1 MKKRILSSLLMGAL
15 FVASMST
22 FTSCKDYDDDIN
34 DLRSQISTNATDLTS
49 LVNQKISN
57 AESEISAL
65 KTAQSNLEAAYKQA
79 DTDLSAAIKKATNDA
94 EGYADIQAAAA
105 QKAAIAASQ
114 KAIDDAVASLQS
126 KLDAANATIDAQG
139 KTISSLLDAD
149 KVLTEGISA
158 AKADAQKAYDLANTA
173 NTLANQANTTAEANK
188 SDIAKITSDI
198 KTINETLG
206 TIQDKMTIMS
216 DNIDKVVK
224 EAAANKAAIAANKA
238 AIADLKS
245 SDSTALANLAATDNA
260 LRELITANKDDITKL
275 NTVTVPE
282 LKQLIESNAKIASDA
297 IDAIKTD
304 LANNYWTGDS
314 IAKYIGANN
323 KTLYKAIED
332 AANNSLA
339 SANHYADS
347 IVGAAKVQILQ
358 EAGASVDIKIAN
370 VTSAYQRQDSLLN
383 DSIAKVAINVAGNK
397 KAIEGLNKAVV
408 TINDR
413 LTALENSLNALVT
426 GVIIQGTS
434 QEPCAQGYSYDFTA
448 LYGKVTEV
456 NNSKDGKS
464 LIFPYEDATNAMS
477 SANGKTLYESYCGDL
492 YLTINPTSIDFTN
505 SVDFKLVNSLDEEN
519 KNFSAGN
526 PTAAEGVKITRS
538 ASKNGLYA
546 VPVTFNGTSF
556 TNDEA
561 AYGVAV
567 SYKSYKWNAS
577 TQKTDTVVNKV
588 YSQYKLGLYA
598 EKYNYANET
607 TDLSLKAI
615 NVDKDNK
622 QVTNK
627 LSTVNTTIGYT
638 GTKLELGSKYN
649 AYKKYIE
656 CTSAVPTGKATSD
669 AALVA
674 KMNKNGN
681 FKTIITPD
689 PKSDV
694 DDVTVAEDDA
704 NNGVTYTYKYYVW
717 NYDGSIKTGTY
728 LITYSK
734 PLVDDVTVNVT
745 TSPTKTTGNV
755 STYAQGSEFTG
766 CTLIANADAN
776 KIWTS
781 NTTTIKAT
789 LPGSSE
795 VSALNL
801 VSYDAKAKTTAN
813 VYQLVS
819 GDNAVT
825 AAELAKVGGLMIS
838 YDASKVK
845 VDSVYAIKLVCYGE
859 KGNVVNTVNVNFKV
873 VMPTSHNEDMMRPI
887 QSAFN
892 SDYSETIAWAQVADA
907 THASYTMS
915 SSFLDL
921 ATNADGTESIFG
933 VTVPKDDNYKG
944 YTIPISTEF
953 KMIVPNK
960 AVEDEY
966 AYAMT
971 GTINYFG
978 LTNFAQKL
986 HGFNLKWESPIYHD
1000 GLKINDQT
1008 VYYNGDEVVV
1018 GPSEFIAQDPSIA
1031 KATPVYYFNGNV
1043 TINEVSTPVTADS
1056 RIKSI
1061 TIAVKDS
1068 KDTNNG
1074 LLSTWKVEADG
1085 IHLIASGNVA
1095 MQSEPTVTFVVS
1107 ITDAFGKVQKAEMN
1121 VTVKKNTSGAKR
1133 H

>member
-397 KAIEGLNKAVV
+397 TAIEGLNKAVV

-434 QEPCAQGYSYDFTA
+434 QEPTSLEQYDFTA
-448 LYGKVTEV
+448 RYGVSTAAET
-456 NNSKDGKS
+456 
-464 LIFPYEDATNAMS
+464 FPYKDAPGAMS
-477 SANGKTLYESYCGDL
+477 STANQKLYESYCGDL

-556 TNDEA
+556 TNDDDA

-588 YSQYKLGLYA
+588 YSQYKLGLNA
-598 EKYNYANET
+598 EKYEET
-607 TDLSLKAI
+607 NKATDLSLTAI
-615 NVDKDNK
+615 NYDKDKNK
-622 QVTNK
+622 VTNT
-627 LSTVNTTIGYT
+627 LSTTNTTIGYT
-638 GTKLELGSKYN
+638 GTKLELGSEYN

-656 CTSAVPTGKATSD
+656 CTSAVPTGQTTSD

-689 PKSDV
+689 AKSDV

-717 NYDGSIKTGTY
+717 NYDGSIVNGEY
-728 LITYSK
+728 VITYSK
-734 PLVDDVTVNVT
+734 PLLDDVTVNVT
-745 TSPTKTTGNV
+745 TSPTATTGNV

-766 CTLIANADAN
+766 CALIAN
-776 KIWTS
+776 KTWTS
-781 NTTTIKAT
+781 NTTKIKAT
-789 LPGSSE
+789 LPGNSE

-801 VSYDAKAKTTAN
+801 VSYDEKTKTPTTVISLGA
-813 VYQLVS
+813 
-819 GDNAVT
+819 GDNTVT
-825 AAELAKVGGLMIS
+825 AAELANVGGLTIS
-838 YDASKVK
+838 YNASKVK

-873 VMPTSHNEDMMRPI
+873 VMPTSHNEDMIRPI

-892 SDYSETIAWAQVADA
+892 SDYSETIAWAQVSDD
-907 THASYTMS
+907 THAYFVMS
-915 SSFLDL
+915 SSFLGL
-921 ATNADGTESIFG
+921 ETNADKTVSIFD
-933 VTVPKDDNYKG
+933 VTEPKDAKYQG
-944 YTIPISTEF
+944 YTAPTTDKF

-960 AVEDEY
+960 AVEDEFS
-966 AYAMT
+966 YAMT

-978 LTNFAQKL
+978 LTNFAHQL

-1008 VYYNGDEVVV
+1008 VYYNGDAVVV

-1031 KATPVYYFNGNV
+1031 KATPVYYFTGNV
-1043 TINEVSTPVTADS
+1043 TINNAPVSVTRDL

-1074 LLSTWKVEADG
+1074 LFDSYKVEADG
-1085 IHLIASGNVA
+1085 IHLLAKGNVA

-1107 ITDAFGKVQKAEMN
+1107 ITDAFGKVQTAEMN

>member
-34 DLRSQISTNATDLTS
+34 DLRSQISTSATDLTS

-347 IVGAAKVQILQ
+347 IVGAAKVQILR

-397 KAIEGLNKAVV
+397 TAIEGLNKAVV

-434 QEPCAQGYSYDFTA
+434 QQPYAKGYSYYFKA

-464 LIFPYEDATNAMS
+464 LIFPYEGATNAMS
-477 SANGKTLYESYCGDL
+477 SANGKTIYQSYCGDL

-556 TNDEA
+556 TNDDA

-598 EKYNYANET
+598 EKYNDANDE
-607 TDLSLKAI
+607 TDLSLTAI
-615 NVDKDNK
+615 NIDKNNK
-622 QVTNK
+622 QVTNP
-627 LSTVNTTIGYT
+627 LSDNNTTIGYT
-638 GTKLELGSKYN
+638 GTKLELGSEYN

-656 CTSAVPTGKATSD
+656 CTSAVPTGQTTSD

-689 PKSDV
+689 AKSDV
-694 DDVTVAEDDA
+694 DYVTVAEDDA

-717 NYDGSIKTGTY
+717 NYDGSIVNGEY
-728 LITYSK
+728 VITYSK
-734 PLVDDVTVNVT
+734 PLLDDVTVNVT
-745 TSPTKTTGNV
+745 TSPTATTGNV

-766 CTLIANADAN
+766 CALIAN
-776 KIWTS
+776 KTWTS
-781 NTTTIKAT
+781 NTTKIKAT
-789 LPGSSE
+789 LPGNSE

-801 VSYDAKAKTTAN
+801 VSYDEKTKTPTTVISLGA
-813 VYQLVS
+813 
-819 GDNAVT
+819 GDNTVT
-825 AAELAKVGGLMIS
+825 AAELAKVGGLTIS

-873 VMPTSHNEDMMRPI
+873 VMPTSHNEDMIRPI

-892 SDYSETIAWAQVADA
+892 SDYSETIAWAKLSDDA
-907 THASYTMS
+907 THAYFEMS

-921 ATNADGTESIFG
+921 KTNADKTVSIFD
-933 VTVPKDDNYKG
+933 VTAPKDAKYQG
-944 YTIPISTEF
+944 YTAPTTDKF

-960 AVEDEY
+960 AVEDEFS
-966 AYAMT
+966 YAMT
-971 GTINYFG
+971 GSINYFG
-978 LTNFAQKL
+978 LSNFAQKL

-1008 VYYNGDEVVV
+1008 VYYNGDKVVV
-1018 GPSEFIAQDPSIA
+1018 GPSEFIAQDPSAA
-1031 KATPVYYFNGNV
+1031 KATPVYYFTGNV
-1043 TINEVSTPVTADS
+1043 TINNAPVSVTRDS

-1074 LLSTWKVEADG
+1074 LFSTCSVEDDG

-1107 ITDAFGKVQKAEMN
+1107 ITDVFGKVQTAEMN

>member
-1 MKKRILSSLLMGAL
+1 
-15 FVASMST
+15 
-22 FTSCKDYDDDIN
+22 
-34 DLRSQISTNATDLTS
+34 
-49 LVNQKISN
+49 
-57 AESEISAL
+57 
-65 KTAQSNLEAAYKQA
+65 
-79 DTDLSAAIKKATNDA
+79 
-94 EGYADIQAAAA
+94 
-105 QKAAIAASQ
+105 
-114 KAIDDAVASLQS
+114 
-126 KLDAANATIDAQG
+126 
-139 KTISSLLDAD
+139 
-149 KVLTEGISA
+149 
-158 AKADAQKAYDLANTA
+158 
-173 NTLANQANTTAEANK
+173 
-188 SDIAKITSDI
+188 
-198 KTINETLG
+198 
-206 TIQDKMTIMS
+206 
-216 DNIDKVVK
+216 
-224 EAAANKAAIAANKA
+224 
-238 AIADLKS
+238 
-245 SDSTALANLAATDNA
+245 
-260 LRELITANKDDITKL
+260 LITANKDDITKL

-397 KAIEGLNKAVV
+397 TAIEGLNKAVV

-434 QEPCAQGYSYDFTA
+434 QQPYAKGWSYDFTA
-448 LYGKVTEV
+448 LYGKVTVV

-477 SANGKTLYESYCGDL
+477 SANGKTIYQSYCGDL

-556 TNDEA
+556 TNDDDA

-588 YSQYKLGLYA
+588 YSQYKLGLNA
-598 EKYNYANET
+598 EEYDDANEA

-615 NVDKDNK
+615 NIDKDKNK
-622 QVTNK
+622 VTNT
-627 LSTVNTTIGYT
+627 LSTTNTTIGYT
-638 GTKLELGSKYN
+638 GTKLELGSEYN

-656 CTSAVPTGKATSD
+656 CTSAVPTGQTTSD

-689 PKSDV
+689 AKSDV
-694 DDVTVAEDDA
+694 DYVTVAEDDA

-717 NYDGSIKTGTY
+717 NYDGSIVSGEY
-728 LITYSK
+728 QITYSK
-734 PLVDDVTVNVT
+734 PLLDDVTVNVT
-745 TSPTKTTGNV
+745 TSPTATTGNV

-766 CTLIANADAN
+766 CALIAN
-776 KIWTS
+776 KTWTS
-781 NTTTIKAT
+781 NTTKIKAT
-789 LPGSSE
+789 LPGNSE

-801 VSYDAKAKTTAN
+801 VSYDEKTKTPTTVISLGA
-813 VYQLVS
+813 
-819 GDNAVT
+819 GDNTVT
-825 AAELAKVGGLMIS
+825 AAELAKVGGLTIS

-873 VMPTSHNEDMMRPI
+873 VMPTSHDEGMMRPI

-892 SDYSETIAWAQVADA
+892 SDYTETIAWAQVSDD
-907 THASYTMS
+907 THASYTMK

-921 ATNADGTESIFG
+921 ETNADNTVSIFG
-933 VTVPKDDNYKG
+933 VTKPTDTKYQDYTVPTTDKF
-944 YTIPISTEF
+944 I
-953 KMIVPNK
+953 MIVPNK

-978 LTNFAQKL
+978 LTNFAQRL

-1008 VYYNGDEVVV
+1008 VYYNGDKVVV

-1043 TINEVSTPVTADS
+1043 TINNVSTTVTTDT
-1056 RIKSI
+1056 RIKKI

-1074 LLSTWKVEADG
+1074 LLSTCEVKADG

-1107 ITDAFGKVQKAEMN
+1107 ITDAFGKVQTAEMN